1 MTGEDTMRNK
11 QTISVIIP
19 TYNSSSYIKRTLDSV
34 LSQNILPDEIVV
46 VDDGSSDNTVERIEE
61 YKMKNKDVLENI
73 RVIRQ
78 NNMGA
83 GAARNRA
90 IKEAS
95 GEWIA
100 FLDSDDIWMQGK
112 MEAVRTAMEAH
123 PDATIIAHDE
133 YAVDEKDLDSHRLC
147 SLHEVYDESKDLF
160 IQLYEG
166 NFFSTSCMVIKKQ
179 IIEKVG
185 GFDESLRSAQDYDLW
200 IRCGM
205 YGKLFYIPEPY
216 EIYVTRGGN
225 ITANTYRRYNCE
237 MKICRKYIDELI
249 GRIGLKKT
257 RKIVR
262 KRIFNIHK
270 VGTYLSL
277 KQRKVGVAAKIF
289 IRLIPELCKG
299 VNIDENC

>member
-1 MTGEDTMRNK
+1 MNK

-19 TYNSSSYIKRTLDSV
+19 TYNSSSYITRTLDSV
-34 LSQNILPDEIVV
+34 LSQNILPSEIVM
-46 VDDGSSDNTVERIEE
+46 VDDGSSDNTIETIEE
-61 YKMKNKDVLENI
+61 YKRKNKDVLENI
-73 RVIRQ
+73 RIFQ
-78 NNMGA
+78 QKNMGA

-90 IKEAS
+90 VKEAS

-100 FLDSDDIWMQGK
+100 FLDSDDIWMPGK
-112 MEAVRTAMEAH
+112 MEAVRVAMETH
-123 PDATIIAHDE
+123 PDSTIIAHDE
-133 YAVDEKDLDSHRLC
+133 YAVDEKDMESRRLC
-147 SLHEVYDESKDLF
+147 VLHEGYDNSKDLF

-166 NFFSTSCMVIKKQ
+166 NLFSTSCMVIKKE
-179 IIEKVG
+179 IILKAG

-216 EIYVTRGGN
+216 EIYVTREGN

-237 MKICRKYIDELI
+237 MRICRKYIDELI
-249 GRIGLKKT
+249 KRVGLKDT

-270 VGTYLSL
+270 VETYLSL
-277 KQRKVGVAAKIF
+277 KQKKVGVAAKIVM
-289 IRLIPELCKG
+289 RLIPELCKG
-299 VNIDENC
+299 VK